1 MVVKVGIAKLGNIA
15 SGVMAEL
22 LLDERADREDMQTF
36 MATSGTKLQP
46 EDIDRVVTNMKAW
59 GPDFCVVVSP
69 NGVLPGPTGAREE
82 LAKAGIPVVVITD
95 DITTKK
101 EQFDALKAST
111 FGYIIMK
118 ADSMIGARREF
129 LDPIEMA
136 DYNGNLVKV
145 LALTGAFRKLQFELD
160 KVINQVKA
168 GKKGADLVL
177 PKVVMTSDK
186 AVEGE
191 FSNPYA
197 LAKARAAYE
206 IASAVAGVNVKG
218 CFMTKEWEKYIPI
231 VCSAH
236 EMMRQASVLCDEARE
251 IEKASEQVR
260 SLFLGML
267 DRGRIRDARGDELD
281 TRQCVIVLTSNA
293 LRPGATGSTGFIKE
307 RRDIIPM
314 LADHFPREFLGR
326 LDEIILFRDLEDTHL
341 KEILKMQ
348 LREGLERFVQDGVEV
363 RYDEDQL
370 LEHLLRGLREAKSIG
385 ARGMKRLLERVVWQ
399 PLAVAVAGYSGPK
412 PVTMVLGDEFY
423 QTGRIQIAGTREGE

>member
-59 GPDFCVVVSP
+59 GPDFCIVVSP
-69 NGVLPGPTGAREE
+69 NGVLPGPKGAREA
-82 LAKAGIPVVVITD
+82 LAEAGIPCVVITD

-101 EQFDALKAST
+101 DDFAALKESA

-145 LALTGAFRKLQFELD
+145 LALTGAFRKLQLELD
-160 KVINQVKA
+160 KVVDQVKE

-186 AVEGE
+186 AVDGE
-191 FSNPYA
+191 FTNPYA

-206 IASAVAGVNVKG
+206 VASAVAGVNVKG

-231 VCSAH
+231 VTSAH
-236 EMMRQASVLCDEARE
+236 EMMRQAAVLCDEARE
-251 IEKASEQVR
+251 IEKAGDGV
-260 SLFLGML
+260 
-267 DRGRIRDARGDELD
+267 IRMPHKKDG
-281 TRQCVIVLTSNA
+281 VIVSKTA
-293 LRPGATGSTGFIKE
+293 LIS
-307 RRDIIPM
+307 
-314 LADHFPREFLGR
+314 
-326 LDEIILFRDLEDTHL
+326 
-341 KEILKMQ
+341 
-348 LREGLERFVQDGVEV
+348 
-363 RYDEDQL
+363 
-370 LEHLLRGLREAKSIG
+370 
-385 ARGMKRLLERVVWQ
+385 
-399 PLAVAVAGYSGPK
+399 K
-412 PVTMVLGDEFY
+412 PE
-423 QTGRIQIAGTREGE
+423 

>member
-59 GPDFCVVVSP
+59 APDFCIVVSP
-69 NGVLPGPTGAREE
+69 NGVLPGPKGAREA
-82 LAKAGIPVVVITD
+82 LAAAGIPVVVITD

-101 EQFDALKAST
+101 EDFEALKASS

-118 ADSMIGARREF
+118 ADAMIGARREF

-145 LALTGAFRKLQFELD
+145 LALTGAFRKLQNALD
-160 KVINQVKA
+160 DVIDQVKA

-177 PKVVMTSDK
+177 PKIVMTSDK

-206 IASAVAGVNVKG
+206 MASSVAGINVKG
-218 CFMTKEWEKYIPI
+218 CFMTKGHENYTPI
-231 VCSAH
+231 VASAH
-236 EMMRQASVLCDEARE
+236 EVMRQAMLICDEARE
-251 IEKASEQVR
+251 IEKSV
-260 SLFLGML
+260 
-267 DRGRIRDARGDELD
+267 
-281 TRQCVIVLTSNA
+281 
-293 LRPGATGSTGFIKE
+293 
-307 RRDIIPM
+307 
-314 LADHFPREFLGR
+314 
-326 LDEIILFRDLEDTHL
+326 
-341 KEILKMQ
+341 
-348 LREGLERFVQDGVEV
+348 DGVI
-363 RYDEDQL
+363 R
-370 LEHLLRGLREAKSIG
+370 
-385 ARGMKRLLERVVWQ
+385 
-399 PLAVAVAGYSGPK
+399 K
-412 PVTMVLGDEFY
+412 PHKND
-423 QTGRIQIAGTREGE
+423 GTRVEKKELISKPW